1 MAVANYVRLG
11 VCNSHFG
18 FGEIGMNELT
28 IVLRD
33 GQPLYEQIYTFIKE
47 AIINGEIPF
56 KTKLPSTR
64 TLALHLQVSRSTINL
79 AYEQLMSEGYIE
91 AVAGSGYYVAE
102 IEELLSIKKQS
113 DCLNSPV
120 HKKEKKKC
128 DYDFSPRGIDL
139 SSFPYNIW
147 KKISKEVLTDVK
159 KELFAIGDPQG
170 EIGLRQA
177 IVSYLYSA
185 RGVHCEPEQMIIGA
199 GNEYLLILLHQLL
212 GISAKIAIETPTYK
226 QAYRVL
232 SSLGHEIRT
241 IEMDT
246 YGMRID
252 KLEES
257 GCNAAYV
264 MPSHQYP
271 TGIVMSIKRRLEL
284 LTWTKQAPNR
294 YIIEDDYDSEFRYKG
309 KPIPA
314 LQGID
319 QNETVV
325 YLGTFSRSIAPAIR
339 ISYMVLP
346 KPLLNLYQERFAFYA
361 STVSRIDQ
369 EMLTRFL
376 TEGYYERHLNK
387 MKALYRSKH
396 DLLLNALKPLMK
408 GFLISGEHAGMHL
421 LLTARK
427 NLEEQKLIDLAESYG
442 VKVYG
447 MSSNEI
453 GEDKKEHAT
462 IILGYANITE
472 SEIEQGVQKLLE
484 AWKEYL

>member
-1 MAVANYVRLG
+1 M
-11 VCNSHFG
+11 S
-18 FGEIGMNELT
+18 GENGMNELT
-28 IVLRD
+28 IVLQD

-102 IEELLSIKKQS
+102 IEGLLSIKKQS
-113 DCLNSPV
+113 DSPNRPI
-120 HKKEKKKC
+120 HKKEKKKWN
-128 DYDFSPRGIDL
+128 YDFSPRGIDL
-139 SSFPYNIW
+139 SSFPYNTW
-147 KKISKEVLTDVK
+147 KKINKEVLTDVN

-170 EIGLRQA
+170 EIGLRHA
-177 IVSYLYSA
+177 IVNYLYSA
-185 RGVHCEPEQMIIGA
+185 RGVRCEPEQMIIGA

-212 GISAKIAIETPTYK
+212 GMSAKIAIETPTYK

-232 SSLGHEIRT
+232 SSLGHEIQT
-241 IEMDT
+241 IEMDH

-257 GCNAAYV
+257 GCNVAYV

-271 TGIVMSIKRRLEL
+271 TGIIMSIKRRLEL
-284 LTWTKQAPNR
+284 LSWTKQAPNR

-319 QNETVV
+319 RDETVI

-346 KPLLNLYQERFAFYA
+346 RPLLNLYQKYFAFYA

-369 EMLTRFL
+369 EILTRFL
-376 TEGYYERHLNK
+376 SEGHYERHLNK

-421 LLTARK
+421 LLKAK
-427 NLEEQKLIDLAESYG
+427 KKLEEQELIDRAESYG

-453 GEDKKEHAT
+453 GEDKKRHAT

-472 SEIEQGVQKLLE
+472 LEIEQGVQRLLE

>member
-1 MAVANYVRLG
+1 M
-11 VCNSHFG
+11 S
-18 FGEIGMNELT
+18 GENGMNELT
-28 IVLRD
+28 IVLQD

-102 IEELLSIKKQS
+102 IEGLLSIKKQS
-113 DCLNSPV
+113 DSPNRPI
-120 HKKEKKKC
+120 HKKEKKKWN
-128 DYDFSPRGIDL
+128 YDFSPRGIDL
-139 SSFPYNIW
+139 SSFPYNTW
-147 KKISKEVLTDVK
+147 KKINKEVLTDVN

-170 EIGLRQA
+170 EIGLRHA
-177 IVSYLYSA
+177 IVNYLYSA
-185 RGVHCEPEQMIIGA
+185 RGVRCEPEQMIIGA

-212 GISAKIAIETPTYK
+212 GMSAKIAIETPTYK

-232 SSLGHEIRT
+232 SSLGHEIQT
-241 IEMDT
+241 IEMDH

-257 GCNAAYV
+257 GCNVAYV

-271 TGIVMSIKRRLEL
+271 TGIIMSIKRRLEL
-284 LTWTKQAPNR
+284 LAWTKQAPNR

-319 QNETVV
+319 QEETVI

-346 KPLLNLYQERFAFYA
+346 RPLLNLYQKYFAFYA

-369 EMLTRFL
+369 EILNRFL
-376 TEGYYERHLNK
+376 SEGHYERHLNK

-421 LLTARK
+421 LLKAK
-427 NLEEQKLIDLAESYG
+427 KKLEEQELIDRAESYG

-453 GEDKKEHAT
+453 GEDKKRHAT

-472 SEIEQGVQKLLE
+472 LEIEQGVQRLLE